1 MGHIGD
7 DDNAASRRLG
17 VGPRRRRS
25 AGDASMAR
33 ILVITA
39 VEAEAQAVLGGL
51 GVAGTRQLGPY
62 GGSGAHTGAGPVTVL
77 AGGVGPAR
85 SAACAGTALALDRPD
100 LVVSAGVAGG
110 FAGRVAPGDVVI
122 ADRLIHADL
131 GADAPDGFAPLDP
144 GLAGE
149 TAHALNPDLVAAAA
163 ERTPAAVV
171 GPVLTVSTVTGTA
184 ARAAELAARHDAAA
198 EAMEG
203 AGVYA
208 AARAHGVP
216 FLEIRAISNA
226 VGPRDRGAWE
236 IPRALDAL
244 GRAFA
249 GLTAAPWP
257 QLDRA
262 ARAGAR

>member
-1 MGHIGD
+1 
-7 DDNAASRRLG
+7 
-17 VGPRRRRS
+17 
-25 AGDASMAR
+25 MAR
-33 ILVITA
+33 ILVVTA
-39 VEAEAQAVLGGL
+39 VEAEARAVLGGL
-51 GVAGTRQLGPY
+51 EVAGTRRIGPY
-62 GGSGAHTGAGPVTVL
+62 GGTVAQTAAGSITVV

-85 SAACAGTALALDRPD
+85 SAACAGTALAVDRPD

-110 FAGRVAPGDVVI
+110 FADRAAPGDVVI
-122 ADRLIHADL
+122 ADRVLHADL
-131 GADAPDGFAPLDP
+131 GADAPGGFAPLDP
-144 GLAGE
+144 HLAGD
-149 TAHALNPDLVAAAA
+149 TAYALDTDLVAAAA
-163 ERTPAAVV
+163 SRTEAAVV

-184 ARAAELAARHDAAA
+184 ARAAELAGRHDAAA

-216 FLEIRAISNA
+216 FLEIRAISNV
-226 VGPRDRGAWE
+226 VGPRDRDAWE

-249 GLTAAPWP
+249 GLAAAPWP
-257 QLDRA
+257 QLDPA